1 MSASTAERQ
10 IISRGIQRFYPN
22 MPLGAVKVY
31 AGCALG
37 ISSSGYVGLLS
48 DTTYTKAVGV
58 AEKTVDNS
66 AGSAG
71 DKTVNVLRGEFF
83 FDNDGT
89 NALTIAHVG
98 PLLAGLVE
106 WSDDHTAANASDTGS
121 AVGGTLIEVVAA
133 DSEKNLDA
141 GVWIEFP

>member
-1 MSASTAERQ
+1 MAASTSERQ
-10 IISRGIQRFYPN
+10 IISRGIVRYYPN
-22 MPLGAVKVY
+22 MKLGAVKVY

-58 AEKTVDNS
+58 AATTVDNS
-66 AGSAG
+66 GGSAG
-71 DKTVNVLRGEFF
+71 DKTVDVLRGEFF

-89 NALTIAHVG
+89 NALTIAHIG